1 MAYYMRLE
9 HMAVSVNSVFK
20 GGHLIVTCQI
30 RLSEWRSITTILAKT
45 TLIIILSELPLS
57 LTVLSVFLQFIRWVI
72 LGVRSS
78 HCRPDLCLYLSQLP
92 CTQII
97 FTWRHIIHRSLEISL
112 AFLDLP
118 YFLFFVHKR
127 QYFRKNV
134 RHGYVFFFYSYL
146 EFFKP
151 AKNSTG
157 CHRTLLAFVLSHH
170 YDLLTKSE
178 GGRRIM

>member
-20 GGHLIVTCQI
+20 SGHLIVTCQI

-45 TLIIILSELPLS
+45 TLTRILSELPLS

-97 FTWRHIIHRSLEISL
+97 FTWRHITHRSLEISL
-112 AFLDLP
+112 GFLDLP

-134 RHGYVFFFYSYL
+134 RHGYVFFSI
-146 EFFKP
+146 
-151 AKNSTG
+151 
-157 CHRTLLAFVLSHH
+157 VILSF
-170 YDLLTKSE
+170 LNPRKI
-178 GGRRIM
+178 RRGAIELCWPSC